1 MVEKSY
7 EAGIK
12 DGSQEKVMSH
22 SFPMS
27 SSASPHGLTTFCA
40 TRKQKIRFSLQGS
53 FQDRRSTQIK
63 ERSVNN
69 RYTDLDSSMV
79 SVSVCGL
86 ILYLSAVSFSTRAR
100 GARILNMT
108 LILVHSHQT
117 TENSG
122 TVPVR

>member
-1 MVEKSY
+1 MK
-7 EAGIK
+7 
-12 DGSQEKVMSH
+12 QESRMGARRRSCLT
-22 SFPMS
+22 P
-27 SSASPHGLTTFCA
+27 SPCPPLPLLMELTTFCA